1 MAFRLDRLFVLL
13 ESGSSAVTR
22 KAAACQL
29 GEVQK
34 LHPHELHNL
43 LNRILTYLHSPN
55 WDTRIAAGQAVQ
67 AIVSNVPEW
76 DPPASISIKQGKMVL
91 FCYSFDHI
99 FISVLIVCLT
109 DLTICFE
116 LVEEGITFCHS
127 ITHTGRLTFDKFDVN
142 QIMANSAHLLGSEGK
157 EYNTDESFA
166 GK

>member
-76 DPPASISIKQGKMVL
+76 DPPASISIKKGKML
-91 FCYSFDHI
+91 FYLSFDHSI
-99 FISVLIVCLT
+99 ISLRIVHLT
-109 DLTICFE
+109 YIIICFQH
-116 LVEEGITFCHS
+116 VEEGITSSHS
-127 ITHTGRLTFDKFDVN
+127 ITHTGRLTFEKFDVN